1 MSDFEDFEDDEEL
14 LGSNEP
20 YLYEPEYTDEELR
33 EMDAERERASVETA
47 PTGAAVENRDRTSG
61 DWWCQCR
68 ECIKMQTDKCFCCRE
83 WDLVIPQIQEMEL
96 DTSFQDLDVSGNSAS
111 RNKPVC
117 IMEHQDS
124 PPF

>member
-47 PTGAAVENRDRTSG
+47 PTGAAVENRDRTSV

-68 ECIKMQTDKCFCCRE
+68 ECRQTNVFAAG
-83 WDLVIPQIQEMEL
+83 
-96 DTSFQDLDVSGNSAS
+96 SGT
-111 RNKPVC
+111 
-117 IMEHQDS
+117 
-124 PPF
+124 